1 MTTCGFASCRRPGC
15 VLDDHLPGGAVY
27 RPRHPGAY
35 CAPGPGRCYCGGC
48 PNFVPVHRTQVVTP
62 DEVEDLVEA
71 RRRMAVERCHAEA
84 LAIEA
89 RLTARANARAVS
101 ERFDR

>member
-1 MTTCGFASCRRPGC
+1 MVTCGFASCRRPGC
-15 VLDDHLPGGAVY
+15 VLADHLEGGAVY

-35 CAPGPGRCYCGGC
+35 CAPGPGRCYCGSC
-48 PNFVPVHRTQVVTP
+48 PNWQPVVRTVVVRP
-62 DEVEDLVEA
+62 DEVDDLVES
-71 RRRMAVERCHAEA
+71 RRRMAIERLHAEA